1 MRASLKG
8 RLIWILLSLILLVW
22 LASATIALLSTGRA
36 LQNQIDTQLGQ
47 YTHLV
52 TYISRIFA
60 RQIDE
65 GLPLYD
71 SWGEHDLQQLRTSP
85 MVVEGPEQMG
95 LNPAVNIWLADKL
108 IAVIEGS
115 PHFERPTTEGFSYL
129 ETSDGSGRWRVLT
142 QYDDVSELWIRVGVE
157 FDAARQS
164 MLATLGRELLPLLI
178 VIPLTIA
185 VLYLGV
191 SRGLIPLNN
200 LAQQIYRRK
209 PGLLDPI
216 EMDNV
221 PIEISGLVTSI
232 NELMHHQA
240 YALEAEQRFTANAA
254 HELMTPLAAIKT
266 EVQLCQRLLRDEQ
279 GTAMLQRISQR
290 VDRASHSVEQLLIL
304 ARLDPDARVAPSP
317 VQLRSLLIE
326 VLADTAH
333 LAADR
338 QLEIAL
344 EDGEACQVLG
354 NKEALAILLRN
365 LLNNAFRYASDHSIV
380 HIRLSA
386 TNPAAGAPV
395 AAAPVELEICNDCAA
410 LPAAEF
416 SQLLDRFY
424 RVPGSVGMGAGL
436 GLSIVSRITD
446 LHHANFSVSPRADG
460 TGFCASLTF
469 NTV

>member
-1 MRASLKG
+1 MRASLKE

-22 LASATIALLSTGRA
+22 LASAAIALLSTGRA
-36 LQNQIDTQLGQ
+36 LQNQIDTQLSQ

-71 SWGEHDLQQLRTSP
+71 SWGENDLQQLRTSP
-85 MVVEGPEQMG
+85 MVVEGPEQTG

-209 PGLLDPI
+209 PGLLDI
-216 EMDNV
+216 F
-221 PIEISGLVTSI
+221 LVK
-232 NELMHHQA
+232 Q
-240 YALEAEQRFTANAA
+240 
-254 HELMTPLAAIKT
+254 
-266 EVQLCQRLLRDEQ
+266 
-279 GTAMLQRISQR
+279 
-290 VDRASHSVEQLLIL
+290 DR
-304 ARLDPDARVAPSP
+304 
-317 VQLRSLLIE
+317 
-326 VLADTAH
+326 
-333 LAADR
+333 
-338 QLEIAL
+338 
-344 EDGEACQVLG
+344 
-354 NKEALAILLRN
+354 
-365 LLNNAFRYASDHSIV
+365 
-380 HIRLSA
+380 HI
-386 TNPAAGAPV
+386 P
-395 AAAPVELEICNDCAA
+395 
-410 LPAAEF
+410 
-416 SQLLDRFY
+416 
-424 RVPGSVGMGAGL
+424 
-436 GLSIVSRITD
+436 
-446 LHHANFSVSPRADG
+446 
-460 TGFCASLTF
+460 
-469 NTV
+469 

>member
-1 MRASLKG
+1 MRVSLKQ
-8 RLIWILLSLILLVW
+8 RLIWILVSLILLVW
-22 LASATIALLSTGRA
+22 LASAAIALLSTGRA
-36 LQNQIDTQLGQ
+36 LQNQIDAQLGQ

-71 SWGEHDLQQLRTSP
+71 SWGENDLEQLLTRP
-85 MVVEGPEQMG
+85 MVIDGPGQTE
-95 LNPAVNIWLADKL
+95 LTPAINIWLNNKL
-108 IAVIEGS
+108 IAVLEGS
-115 PHFERPTTEGFSYL
+115 PRFDQPGTEGFSYL

-142 QYDDVSELWIRVGVE
+142 QYDEVSELWIRVGVE
-157 FDAARQS
+157 FGVARRS
-164 MLATLGRELLPLLI
+164 MLATLVRELLPLLI
-178 VIPLTIA
+178 ILPLTMA

-200 LAQQIYRRK
+200 LAQQISRRK

-232 NELMHHQA
+232 NELMQYQA

-254 HELMTPLAAIKT
+254 HELMTPLAAIKA
-266 EVQLCQRLLRDEQ
+266 EVQLCQRLLSDEQ
-279 GTAMLQRISQR
+279 GTAMLQRITQR

-304 ARLDPDARVAPSP
+304 ARLDPDARVASSP
-317 VQLRSLLIE
+317 VQLRALLIE

-333 LAADR
+333 IAADR

-344 EDGEACQVLG
+344 MDGEECPVLG

-365 LLNNAFRYASDHSIV
+365 LLNNAFRYASDHSAVRIQ
-380 HIRLSA
+380 LSVA
-386 TNPAAGAPV
+386 NPV
-395 AAAPVELEICNDCAA
+395 ADTPVELEICNDCAA
-410 LPAAEF
+410 LPAVEF
-416 SQLLDRFY
+416 SHLLDRFY

-436 GLSIVSRITD
+436 GLSIVSRIAD
-446 LHHANFSVSPRADG
+446 LHHADFSVSPHTDG
-460 TGFCASLTF
+460 TGFCARLIF
-469 NTV
+469 NTA